1 MTKLSITRTVYKT
14 PFLLEGLHAQDFSS
28 KSLLMVNLQQT
39 TNLKLTKNTIGKP
52 KVFYRFNI
60 SPVHIISMVA
70 YLNAIEMF
78 AIIFEHLTWGFA
90 RYKQDRLEG
99 HFTFNIEVSFC

>member
-1 MTKLSITRTVYKT
+1 MS
-14 PFLLEGLHAQDFSS
+14 P
-28 KSLLMVNLQQT
+28 
-39 TNLKLTKNTIGKP
+39 
-52 KVFYRFNI
+52 
-60 SPVHIISMVA
+60 PVHIISMVA